1 MINKIITSV
10 SLSVIGWGVLSIYN
24 LYKEHIKFIKS
35 NHNNSNSN
43 SNSNSNISLNTEGN
57 GDIKNKLERIKEKE
71 KELDEREKS
80 LQREKESF
88 RIREEVII
96 NMEKAYATKNDQ
108 LTELINSMN
117 NFSKASENI
126 VKSYQDNFCVISN

>member
-43 SNSNSNISLNTEGN
+43 ISLNTEGN

-80 LQREKESF
+80 LQKEKESF

-126 VKSYQDNFCVISN
+126 VKSYQDNFCVIST